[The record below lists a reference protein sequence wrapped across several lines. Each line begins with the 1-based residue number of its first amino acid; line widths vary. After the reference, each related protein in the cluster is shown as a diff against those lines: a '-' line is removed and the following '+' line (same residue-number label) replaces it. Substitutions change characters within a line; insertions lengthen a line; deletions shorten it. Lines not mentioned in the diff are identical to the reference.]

1 MGPRT
6 TLPGMLL
13 LAAVCA
19 WGVFSPALSAQVPAP
34 RPEHRALEV
43 FVGTWAFSGDI
54 KAVPAAGLTDSGHV
68 VYTHVSRMINGG
80 FFLET
85 RRTGTGTRGPVSELF
100 VYSYNPASKTYRQD
114 GYNNRG
120 IVRQFT
126 GTVDG
131 RTWTFRGTNTSVDGV
146 VTQERFEIV
155 CAADFRS
162 ATVRSEHS
170 NDGVTWYERL
180 TGTYTKTADA
190 GAAPQPGN

>member
-1 MGPRT
+1 MCSRT
-6 TLPGMLL
+6 TLPRAFL
-13 LAAVCA
+13 LAVVCA
-19 WGVFSPALSAQVPAP
+19 WTVFSSALSAQAPAP
-34 RPEHRALEV
+34 RPEHHALEV
-43 FVGTWAFSGDI
+43 FVGTWNLEGDI

-68 VYTHVSRMINGG
+68 VYKHVSQMINGG

-100 VYSYNPASKTYRQD
+100 VYSYNAVAKTYRQD
-114 GYNNRG
+114 GYNDRG

-131 RTWTFRGTNTSVDGV
+131 RTWKFAGTNTSLDGV

-155 CAADFRS
+155 YSGDFRS

-170 NDGVTWYERL
+170 NDGVAWYERL
-180 TGTYTKTADA
+180 TGVYTKTADIGTA
-190 GAAPQPGN
+190 R